1 MKKTTKIIRRI
12 NTFLG
17 ITAVYLILIGI
28 SENIEWLEKCMT
40 LIALGAAI
48 APLFLILPM
57 CIAMTEGVYWVANS
71 FFALLEYACLYC
83 SLKFLNMNVNF
94 TTVWIIGLIL
104 ATIVLFTSLVTVDI
118 YKAYKKEK
126 LNN

>member
-17 ITAVYLILIGI
+17 ITAIYLILICI

-57 CIAMTEGVYWVANS
+57 CIAMAEGVYWVANS

-104 ATIVLFTSLVTVDI
+104 AIIVLFTSLVTVVI